1 VRFRQVNENERIRE
15 VAARL
20 AAMTSGQL
28 IREARLRAGLTQ
40 QQLADR
46 LGRPITMV
54 NRWERDGNE
63 PGLSGLLR
71 ILRACGFDL
80 ALDLVPYARDGALEA
95 ELERRIRLTPAE
107 RMQELVD
114 EGRSGDG

>member
-1 VRFRQVNENERIRE
+1 
-15 VAARL
+15 
-20 AAMTSGQL
+20 MTSGQL

-46 LGRPITMV
+46 LDRPIAQV

-63 PGLSGLLR
+63 PGLTALLG

-80 ALDLVPYARDGALEA
+80 ALELVPYSTDPVQEA
-95 ELERRIRLTPAE
+95 ELEARIRLTPSQ
-107 RMQELVD
+107 RMSDLLTRL
-114 EGRSGDG
+114 RSDDS

>member
-1 VRFRQVNENERIRE
+1 
-15 VAARL
+15 
-20 AAMTSGQL
+20 MTSGQL

-71 ILRACGFDL
+71 ILRACGFEL
-80 ALDLVPYARDGALEA
+80 ALDLVPYAPDAELEV
-95 ELERRIRLTPAE
+95 ELERRIRLTPAQ
-107 RMQELVD
+107 RMRELLDDVRRPH
-114 EGRSGDG
+114 G